1 MATQTTPKD
10 IRDRRIG
17 DREAQR
23 REGSVDPKLPAALA
37 ALPDLA
43 SRVHERE
50 EDAADLRQS
59 LLAEKTIRDERIR
72 RALAAGTE
80 RMEEGAGVLGITRCG
95 AAAGRTVGRIRS
107 VWRVCWR
114 MAVWRT
120 VCCRT

>member
-1 MATQTTPKD
+1 MAIQTNPKD

-72 RALAAGTE
+72 RSLAEASRSAELGE
-80 RMEEGAGVLGITRCG
+80 RSELED
-95 AAAGRTVGRIRS
+95 
-107 VWRVCWR
+107 
-114 MAVWRT
+114 
-120 VCCRT
+120 

>member
-1 MATQTTPKD
+1 MAIQTNPKD
-10 IRDRRIG
+10 IRDRRIA

-72 RALAAGTE
+72 RALAEASRVAELGE
-80 RMEEGAGVLGITRCG
+80 RSELED
-95 AAAGRTVGRIRS
+95 
-107 VWRVCWR
+107 
-114 MAVWRT
+114 
-120 VCCRT
+120 